1 MKVGLFFFYSG
12 MKNVSLGSYVPE
24 AASEYCKELFR
35 TYRFDFALARPRR
48 TRLGDFTVRP
58 GVIPRITVNVN
69 LNRYSFLITYLH
81 EVAHCVVHYQ
91 YKTRGRRRIAPHGP
105 EWKHEFKKLLLPV
118 MNESVFPGDI
128 LSPLLRYAEN
138 PAASTGGDQRLFNAL
153 RKYDEQDAV
162 SGKVC
167 LVQLDEGTSFVFQN
181 RTFTRGSL
189 RRSRVLCTD
198 NASQRLYTIPAH
210 ALVEAC

>member
-1 MKVGLFFFYSG
+1 MKIGLFSFYSG
-12 MKNVSLGSYVPE
+12 MKNVSLRSYVLA
-24 AASEYCKELFR
+24 AASDYCEDLYR
-35 TYRFDFALARPRR
+35 AHRFDFFLSRPRR

-58 GVIPRITVNVN
+58 GATPRITVNAN
-69 LNRYSFLITYLH
+69 LNPYSFLITYLH

-91 YKTRGRRRIAPHGP
+91 YKGRGRKRIAPHGP
-105 EWKHEFKKLLLPV
+105 EWKHEFRQLLLPV
-118 MNESVFPGDI
+118 MNEKIFPEDI
-128 LSPLLRYAEN
+128 LVPLLRYAEN

-153 RKYDEQDAV
+153 RKYDDQDLSV
-162 SGKVC
+162 GKVC
-167 LVQLDEGTSFVFQN
+167 LVQLDEGSSFLFQD
-181 RTFTRGSL
+181 RIFTRGSL

>member
-24 AASEYCKELFR
+24 TAGDYCQELFR
-35 TYRFDFALARPRR
+35 TYRFDFALSRPRR

-58 GVIPRITVNVN
+58 GATPRITVNVN
-69 LNRYSFLITYLH
+69 LNPYSFLITYLH
-81 EVAHCVVHYQ
+81 EVAHCVVHYR
-91 YKTRGRRRIAPHGP
+91 YKGRGRRRIAPHGS
-105 EWKHEFKKLLLPV
+105 EWKHEFRKLLLPV
-118 MNESVFPGDI
+118 MNENVFPEDI
-128 LSPLLRYAEN
+128 LAPLLRYAEN

-153 RKYDEQDAV
+153 RKYDDQDVV

-167 LVQLDEGTSFVFQN
+167 LVQLDEGTNFVFQN
-181 RTFTRGSL
+181 RIFTRGSL

-198 NASQRLYTIPAH
+198 QASQRLYTIPAH